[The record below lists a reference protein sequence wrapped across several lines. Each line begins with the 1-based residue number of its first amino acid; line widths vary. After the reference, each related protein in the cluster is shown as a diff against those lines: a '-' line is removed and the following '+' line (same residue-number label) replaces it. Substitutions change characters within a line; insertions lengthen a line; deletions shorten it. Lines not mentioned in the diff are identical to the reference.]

1 MKMKKGVKFSY
12 IVSNSNNQNEFSFL
26 LKGINFSSQIES
38 ILKINSWIKKNNF
51 GVGFVLLS
59 FIFVL
64 SLVKV
69 FLG

>member
-1 MKMKKGVKFSY
+1 MKKDVKFSY
-12 IVSNSNNQNEFSFL
+12 VVSNSNNQNKFDFL

-38 ILKINSWIKKNNF
+38 ILKINSWIKKSNF
-51 GVGFVLLS
+51 KVSFVLLS